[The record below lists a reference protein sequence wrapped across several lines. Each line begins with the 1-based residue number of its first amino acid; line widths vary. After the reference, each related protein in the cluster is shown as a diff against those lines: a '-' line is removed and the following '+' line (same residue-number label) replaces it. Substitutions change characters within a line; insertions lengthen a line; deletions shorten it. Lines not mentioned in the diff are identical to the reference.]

1 MVTTF
6 YPPFNFGGDGI
17 TVRRLANALAEAG
30 HHVEIAHCVDAFD
43 MLRPAG
49 VPAGGE
55 YDDHPAIVHHPLR
68 SRAGRLSPL
77 ITQQTG
83 APDGGVTVILNMS
96 IGPGANQFKVQVV
109 VLSVGGG
116 RPLQGVIVT
125 LLTTAGR
132 IAPPRGST
140 DVAGIF
146 NAILTCDDSGAASIV
161 TAAAEGVVVQDT
173 RCGTPAPPVTS
184 GEPEPNP
191 LTPPAKS

>member
-1 MVTTF
+1 M
-6 YPPFNFGGDGI
+6 
-17 TVRRLANALAEAG
+17 RERLATGRTFSGGVLRLLGTLFLVQVVLAGCSNQTGPSEGPG
-30 HHVEIAHCVDAFD
+30 H
-43 MLRPAG
+43 P
-49 VPAGGE
+49 
-55 YDDHPAIVHHPLR
+55 
-68 SRAGRLSPL
+68 S
-77 ITQQTG
+77 QQTG